1 MIVRVKQILFIMF
14 GRSVIFVFIH
24 AYIKHDW
31 VKIKQ
36 KRNICVYLLHS
47 VYDTNIM
54 NNEVCV
60 NQLLYS
66 APQIHLFVQFK
77 HSHIV
82 QTKYWL

>member
-1 MIVRVKQILFIMF
+1 MSVNLNHVLSLKHCNIMIVRVKQILFIMF

-36 KRNICVYLLHS
+36 KGNVCVYLLHS
-47 VYDTNIM
+47 VYDTNMM

-60 NQLLYS
+60 NQLL
-66 APQIHLFVQFK
+66 
-77 HSHIV
+77 
-82 QTKYWL
+82 